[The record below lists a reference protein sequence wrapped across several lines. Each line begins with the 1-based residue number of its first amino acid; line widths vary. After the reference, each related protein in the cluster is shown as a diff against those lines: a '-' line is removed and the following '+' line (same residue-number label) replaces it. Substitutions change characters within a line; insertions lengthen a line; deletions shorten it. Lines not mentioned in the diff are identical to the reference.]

1 MDRMLYIGMTGAKES
16 LLSQA
21 VNSHNLANISTT
33 GFKAELAQFRSMP
46 VYGDGHPSRAFSMTE
61 RAATDFSPGPLEST
75 GRPLDMAI
83 SGDGWIAIQNN
94 EGVEAYTRAG
104 NLSVSPE
111 GFLLTASGYRVL
123 GASGPVSIPP
133 AENMNIGN
141 DGTITIRQIGQRAAT
156 LAVVDRIKLVNP
168 DSADLKKGKDGLMYL
183 KDGEIADNDLNVKL
197 ISGVLERSNV
207 SAVDAMVTMISLAR
221 NYEMQI
227 KIMATAKE
235 NDEATAKLMRIS

>member
-21 VNSHNLANISTT
+21 INSHNLANVSTT

-46 VYGDGHPSRAFSMTE
+46 VFGDGHPSRAYSMTE
-61 RAATDFSPGPLEST
+61 SPGTDFTSGPLEST
-75 GRPLDMAI
+75 GRSLDMAI
-83 SGDGWIAIQNN
+83 SENGWIAIENK

-104 NLSVSPE
+104 NLRVSPE
-111 GFLLTASGYRVL
+111 GFLLTGAGYQVL

-133 AENMNIGN
+133 AENINIGN
-141 DGTITIRQIGQRAAT
+141 DGTITIRPIGQQVAT
-156 LAVVDRIKLVNP
+156 LVVVDRIKLVNP
-168 DSADLKKGKDGLMYL
+168 DNADLKKGKDGLMYL
-183 KDGEIADNDLNVKL
+183 KNGEIADNDLNVRL

-207 SAVDAMVTMISLAR
+207 SAVDAMVTMINLAR

-235 NDEATAKLMRIS
+235 NDEASARLMRIS

>member
-21 VNSHNLANISTT
+21 INSHNLANVSTT

-46 VYGDGHPSRAFSMTE
+46 VFGDGHPSRAFSMTE
-61 RAATDFSPGPLEST
+61 RPGTDFSPGPLEST

-83 SGDGWIAIQNN
+83 SEDGWIAIQND

-111 GFLLTASGYRVL
+111 GFLLTSSGYKVL

-141 DGTITIRQIGQRAAT
+141 DGTITIRQIGQQAAT

-168 DSADLKKGKDGLMYL
+168 DSADLKKGKDGLMYM
-183 KDGEIADNDLNVKL
+183 KDGEIADNDLNVRL

-207 SAVDAMVTMISLAR
+207 SAVDAMVTMINLAR

-235 NDEATAKLMRIS
+235 NDEASAKLMRIS